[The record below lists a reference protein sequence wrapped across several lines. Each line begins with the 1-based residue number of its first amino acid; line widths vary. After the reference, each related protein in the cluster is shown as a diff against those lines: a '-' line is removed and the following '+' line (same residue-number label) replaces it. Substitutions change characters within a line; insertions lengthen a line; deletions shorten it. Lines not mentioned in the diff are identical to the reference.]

1 MMDKR
6 KMGKRS
12 RAQGKAFELR
22 VRKDLEEKGWICD
35 RWSNNVSDFPEG
47 NINMSPEERED
58 RKLVAAK
65 SKFRGVGIPMM
76 LSSGFPD
83 FIAFKRLSFKIKKTS
98 STYKYLESVISKFE
112 NRKPI
117 EGECYQ
123 HPTFNKVIG
132 VEAKIN
138 GTLDKLEKEKC
149 QWLLDN
155 HIFSKIL
162 IASKTKVKNKVV
174 IEYKEFK

>member
-1 MMDKR
+1 MIDKR

-35 RWSNNVSDFPEG
+35 RWSNNVSDFPES
-47 NINMSPEERED
+47 NINLSPEERED

-83 FIAFKRLSFKIKKTS
+83 FIA
-98 STYKYLESVISKFE
+98 YKDKGLIYETLFE
-112 NRKPI
+112 I
-117 EGECYQ
+117 
-123 HPTFNKVIG
+123 VG

-149 QWLLDN
+149 SWLISN
-155 HIFSKIL
+155 KIFSKIL
-162 IASKTKVKNKVV
+162 IASKTKVKNKIV